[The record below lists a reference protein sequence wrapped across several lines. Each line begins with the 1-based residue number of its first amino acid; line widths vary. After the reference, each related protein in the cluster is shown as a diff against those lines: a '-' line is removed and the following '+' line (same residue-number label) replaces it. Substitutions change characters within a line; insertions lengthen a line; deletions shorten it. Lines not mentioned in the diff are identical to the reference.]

1 MTLQEIFK
9 SVQFVDMVKYLIDIE
24 SQVFENLYCFDNIGE
39 SVPL

>member
-24 SQVFENLYCFDNIGE
+24 SLTIALNRYQA
-39 SVPL
+39 

>member
-24 SQVFENLYCFDNIGE
+24 SQVFENLY
-39 SVPL
+39 